1 MRIIDALKPWMA
13 RFDRASLRERA
24 LLVAAAAA
32 LMVFILNLV
41 LVGPDEARSKVHKQR
56 IEAQKAELEAVRKNI
71 RELSGVLERD
81 PNAQQQAQLDGIKRT
96 IVEADAL
103 LAQLDGAAPQAGGAV
118 LREVLGATPGLEL
131 VSLKTLPVTLAFQSK
146 PVPAVSGKPAPA
158 KPAPAAAT
166 PAPGA
171 TDAAPR
177 PEMASRPPRSIYRH
191 GIEISIKGNYL
202 ALLPYLEK
210 LQKYPGRL
218 YWTDVSLD
226 VQSYPVAVLKLS
238 VYTLSGQANP
248 RLG

>member
-1 MRIIDALKPWMA
+1 MRILDALKPWMA
-13 RFDRASLRERA
+13 RFDRMSLRERA
-24 LLVAAAAA
+24 GLVAAMAA
-32 LMVFILNLV
+32 LMVFVLSFV
-41 LVGPDEARSKVHKQR
+41 LVGPDEARSKALKQR
-56 IEAQKAELEAVRKNI
+56 IEAQTAELETVRKEI
-71 RELSGVLERD
+71 RELSGLLERD

-96 IVEADAL
+96 IAEADSL
-103 LAQLDGAAPQAGGAV
+103 LGQLDSAAPRAAGAV

-131 VSLKTLPVTLAFQSK
+131 VSLKTLPAALAFQSK
-146 PVPAVSGKPAPA
+146 PAPAAPA

-171 TDAAPR
+171 KDAAPT
-177 PEMASRPPRSIYRH
+177 PEMAPRPPRSIYRH

-226 VQSYPVAVLKLS
+226 VQSYPVAVLKLT
-238 VYTLSGQANP
+238 VYTLSGQAAP

>member
-13 RFDRASLRERA
+13 RFDRLSLRQRA
-24 LLVAAAAA
+24 GLVAATAAVLYFVLSPA
-32 LMVFILNLV
+32 
-41 LVGPDEARSKVHKQR
+41 LVGQNGARSNAHRKR
-56 IEAQKAELEAVRKNI
+56 IETQKTELEAVRKDS
-71 RELSGVLERD
+71 RELSEALKRD

-103 LAQLDGAAPQAGGAV
+103 LAQLDRVAPQAAGAV
-118 LREVLGATPGLEL
+118 LREVLAATPGLEL
-131 VSLKTLPVTLAFQSK
+131 VSLRTLPATLEFQSK
-146 PVPAVSGKPAPA
+146 SVPVTPANPV
-158 KPAPAAAT
+158 PAAAT

-171 TDAAPR
+171 KDAAPK
-177 PEMASRPPRSIYRH
+177 PEMAPRSPRSIYRN

-218 YWTDVSLD
+218 YWTDVSLE
-226 VQSYPVAVLKLS
+226 VQSYPVAVLRLN